1 MKSHNE
7 LLLYSPITNVQLFA
21 IKVIEVFSGRTVKV
35 AVAAAPVNLV
45 IVFDIFGY
53 DLFGIGFV

>member
-7 LLLYSPITNVQLFA
+7 LSSYSPITNVQLFP

-45 IVFDIFGY
+45 IVFDIFG
-53 DLFGIGFV
+53 